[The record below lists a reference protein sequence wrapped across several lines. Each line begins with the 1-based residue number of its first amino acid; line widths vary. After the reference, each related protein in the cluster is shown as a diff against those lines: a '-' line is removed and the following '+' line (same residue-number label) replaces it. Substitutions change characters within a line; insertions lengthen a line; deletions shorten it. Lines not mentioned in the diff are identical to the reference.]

1 MKIPESQE
9 FLPDDINLLSISR
22 EYLLSVSLFNIKFIF
37 LQQNLETVAPAKYV
51 ELYNSYKNKLSE
63 KTTKKWSNYEVYMN
77 QNIAEKLKAFIPTDK

>member
-37 LQQNLETVAPAKYV
+37 LQ
-51 ELYNSYKNKLSE
+51 
-63 KTTKKWSNYEVYMN
+63 
-77 QNIAEKLKAFIPTDK
+77 